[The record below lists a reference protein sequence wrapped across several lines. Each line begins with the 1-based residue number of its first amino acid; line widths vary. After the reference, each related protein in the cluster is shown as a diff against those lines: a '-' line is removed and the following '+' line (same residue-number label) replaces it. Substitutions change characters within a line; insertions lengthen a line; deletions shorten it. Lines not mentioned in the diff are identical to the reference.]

1 MLLKQPSF
9 KRYARVPTS
18 KTASGLKGYLAEVH
32 DKIKTMLKEGSNV
45 TIRARKPKPK
55 SGGCVDSI
63 PLVVRSQ
70 SLGQI
75 ARDSPYGL
83 NQKRQ
88 SDNFDHQ
95 KILVHHNHPSQS
107 LSAEKQHRNSLLI
120 RSSHWARQ
128 MKRLFPRMRT
138 YIVRNRS
145 YLALNH
151 YLALNQSR
159 DLSTICTSE
168 FV

>member
-1 MLLKQPSF
+1 MVATSAVNEVATVFLFRDRFASSF
-9 KRYARVPTS
+9 WFTS
-18 KTASGLKGYLAEVH
+18 
-32 DKIKTMLKEGSNV
+32 I
-45 TIRARKPKPK
+45 
-55 SGGCVDSI
+55 
-63 PLVVRSQ
+63 VRSQ

-88 SDNFDHQ
+88 FDNFDHQ

-138 YIVRNRS
+138 YILRNRS
-145 YLALNH
+145 